1 MMEINYEE
9 LQSLTISDLVS
20 LRDYTNYKFRVETVL
35 EESKLIKQ
43 KLVSLKEQLEL
54 KINNLFI
61 I

>member
-1 MMEINYEE
+1 MEINYEE